1 MRRRYAQVISRVSD
15 NGFFSRI
22 NGLSL
27 RYAGS
32 LDFLLVLSGVYGI
45 VKGLASSTWQHPV
58 EAAQVL
64 AGYVVYD
71 PASLP
76 YVYHT
81 SVFSVLNHLT
91 LAFLYLTQSEV
102 AVSLLISALLGML
115 TMQTLAM
122 AAYLIKRNAYAAVVI
137 VAALV
142 ETNFFGIGISYPIFM
157 FGTEHTYGRLGLLM
171 SVMPVLFIAHNRP
184 KTGFFLAGLS
194 FGIHPAWGFWL
205 NACLA
210 FSLFVCRKAFRS
222 IVTKKVVIA
231 YAVGLGLPVA
241 AYVIQKMSFPVP
253 ATPGPD
259 DAELARR
266 IFSNF
271 VEYWDYHRQKFSD
284 PVILAYGFL
293 GSATTLCI
301 SMLYYRSAKQGIT
314 SGESLYAAFAATC
327 AVVSWVFVFVPSWFD
342 QSLFPDA
349 LIILMPGRFI
359 NTSIF
364 LSTTILFAF
373 LVSDARRSPPG
384 NLALLALWVALI
396 LLQKHAAPY
405 FYTRRDF
412 QVLLAAFLYMA
423 FRQAPLPQG
432 LVQAARGVARFAIL
446 GALVVSPVGIV
457 RACADAAHTNFTRL
471 DIPADVQGYVLTTM
485 ERYMIQAESRVGSLA
500 PHFDG
505 YAYTGKDASL
515 VGMDAFATQMY
526 GISFAQAPRPG
537 LTLHGS
543 VFHTKDYRDLWE
555 GRGCREWERLAGQYG
570 FGLVLVPADMRLRLP
585 GRDAADGKSRMYY
598 PRCEK

>member
-1 MRRRYAQVISRVSD
+1 MHNASAQVISNRPE
-15 NGFFSRI
+15 NGFFSRL

-32 LDFLLVLSGVYGI
+32 LGFLLVLGGVYGI
-45 VKGLASSTWQHPV
+45 VKGLAAATWQHPV

-64 AGYVVYD
+64 AGYVAYD

-76 YVYHT
+76 YVYHM

-91 LAFLYLTQSEV
+91 LALLYLTKSEV
-102 AVSLLISALLGML
+102 AVSLLLSALLGML

-157 FGTEHTYGRLGLLM
+157 FGTEHTYGRIGLLM
-171 SVMPVLFIAHNRP
+171 SVMPMLFIALERP

-210 FSLFVCRKAFRS
+210 ASFFLRRTAVRS
-222 IVTKKVVIA
+222 IVTRKVLVS

-241 AYVIQKMSFPVP
+241 VYAIQKMAFPVP
-253 ATPGPD
+253 AAPGTD
-259 DAELARR
+259 DPELARR

-284 PVILAYGFL
+284 PVMLAYGFL
-293 GSATTLCI
+293 GSATTLTV
-301 SMLYYRSAKQGIT
+301 SMLYSRSKKQGIT
-314 SGESLYAAFAATC
+314 AGESLFAVFAATC

-342 QSLFPDA
+342 QSLFPHS

-364 LSTTILFAF
+364 LSTTLLYAF
-373 LVSDARRSPPG
+373 LVSDAERSPPG
-384 NLALLALWVALI
+384 NLVLLALCVALI
-396 LLQKHAAPY
+396 LLQKQAAPY
-405 FYTRRDF
+405 FYTPRDF
-412 QVLLAAFLYMA
+412 QVLLAVFLFTA
-423 FRQAPLPQG
+423 LRRAAWPPG
-432 LVQAARGVARFAIL
+432 LVRAVGAAARFAVL
-446 GALVVSPVGIV
+446 GALVVSPLGIV
-457 RACADAAHTNFTRL
+457 RAYADASHKNFTRL
-471 DIPADVQGYVLTTM
+471 DLPADVPGYVLTTM
-485 ERYMIQAESRVGSLA
+485 ERYMIQAESRVGSLV

-515 VGMDAFATQMY
+515 VGMDAFATEMY
-526 GISFAQAPRPG
+526 GISFAQPPRPG

-555 GRGCREWERLAGQYG
+555 GRNCREWERLAGKYG
-570 FGLVLVPADMRLRLP
+570 FGLVLVPAEVRLQLP
-585 GRDAADGKSRMYY
+585 GLSAADGKTGMYF
-598 PRCEK
+598 PRCE